1 MENRAAFQQLSLR
14 YSENLIGNVIEGI
27 LLVHKDQ
34 HIRYTLSKEADKVY
48 ERIIDK
54 LNDQFNLKYTSSS
67 QIPES
72 QPDLNN
78 NEKSEL
84 SVCTKGI
91 EIIGHLTCALWIYC
105 NGKCLSYLIVIDTSN
120 SLTFTLN

>member
-1 MENRAAFQQLSLR
+1 M
-14 YSENLIGNVIEGI
+14 
-27 LLVHKDQ
+27 
-34 HIRYTLSKEADKVY
+34 Y

-72 QPDLNN
+72 QLDLNN

-84 SVCTKGI
+84 SVHTKGI
-91 EIIGHLTCALWIYC
+91 EIIGHLTCVLWIYC
-105 NGKCLSYLIVIDTSN
+105 NGK
-120 SLTFTLN
+120 SLR